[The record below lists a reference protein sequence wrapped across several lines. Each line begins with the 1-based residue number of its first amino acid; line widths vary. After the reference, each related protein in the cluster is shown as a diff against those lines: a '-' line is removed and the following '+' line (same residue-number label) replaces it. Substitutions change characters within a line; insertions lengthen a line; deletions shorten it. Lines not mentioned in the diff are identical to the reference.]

1 MLIMR
6 NSLPRHPASAGYS
19 LFELVA
25 VMAVMTLLMAI
36 VIPVAS
42 PMLERSRV
50 NGAANVLASDLQNAQ
65 ALAVQHRTPIRV
77 SMIAGPGYQ
86 IFERNT
92 PATVY
97 RTRTVGPNSEFR
109 LDELTATNS
118 TVDLF
123 PNGVARATT
132 TFTLG
137 LNGYQ
142 RRVRLT
148 RAGQI
153 RILRGT

>member
-1 MLIMR
+1 MR
-6 NSLPRHPASAGYS
+6 ISSPRHPGNAGYS
-19 LFELVA
+19 LVELLA
-25 VMAVMTLLMAI
+25 VMTVMTLLMAI

-42 PMLERSRV
+42 PMLERTRV

-65 ALAVQHRTPIRV
+65 ALAVQHRTPIRI
-77 SMIAGPGYQ
+77 SMPAPMEYQ
-86 IFERNT
+86 IFERNNPGT
-92 PATVY
+92 IY
-97 RTRTVGPNSEFR
+97 RTRTLGPNSEFR
-109 LDELTATNS
+109 LDELTATSS
-118 TVDLF
+118 TIDLF
-123 PNGVARATT
+123 PNGVARATV

-153 RILRGT
+153 RILRGL

>member
-1 MLIMR
+1 MP
-6 NSLPRHPASAGYS
+6 NSSPRRPAIAGYS
-19 LFELVA
+19 LFELLA
-25 VMAVMTLLMAI
+25 VMAVFTLLLAI

-42 PMLERSRV
+42 PMLERTRV

-77 SMIAGPGYQ
+77 SMPGPMEYT

-92 PATVY
+92 PSTVY
-97 RTRTVGPNSEFR
+97 RTRTLGPESEFR

-123 PNGVARATT
+123 PNGVARATI
-132 TFTLG
+132 TFTVG

-153 RILRGT
+153 RILRGL